1 MLQRIDDLDRENE
14 QLREEVAELQ
24 DLKEELEER
33 IDRTGDRSRDTEN
46 ELKEQK
52 VSYMLLEISVTL
64 MQQILT
70 RLSCPSLEII

>member
-33 IDRTGDRSRDTEN
+33 IDRTVNRCSKTEK
-46 ELKEQK
+46 EHREQK
-52 VSYMLLEISVTL
+52 VSW
-64 MQQILT
+64 
-70 RLSCPSLEII
+70 LSIEDIYYHLVALNATMWHIVVHTI

>member
-33 IDRTGDRSRDTEN
+33 IDRTVNRCSETEN
-46 ELKEQK
+46 EHREQK
-52 VSYMLLEISVTL
+52 VTWLIIVDLYCHLIAL
-64 MQQILT
+64 M
-70 RLSCPSLEII
+70 

>member
-33 IDRTGDRSRDTEN
+33 IDRTVNRCSKTEK
-46 ELKEQK
+46 EHREQK
-52 VSYMLLEISVTL
+52 VS
-64 MQQILT
+64 
-70 RLSCPSLEII
+70 